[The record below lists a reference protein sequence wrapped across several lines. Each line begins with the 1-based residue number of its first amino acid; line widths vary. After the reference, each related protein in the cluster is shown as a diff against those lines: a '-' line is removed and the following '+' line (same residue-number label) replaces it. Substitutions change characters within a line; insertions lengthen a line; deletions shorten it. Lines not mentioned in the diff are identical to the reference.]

1 MPKILIVEDCEEH
14 RDSLAGRL
22 KCRGFDV
29 VIACDGKTGVA
40 MAQTE
45 KPDLVLMDMNMPE
58 MDGWEATRQIKA
70 ATDGASLPI
79 IALTENAASG
89 DRDRALEIGCA
100 DSHDKPIE
108 VADLH
113 GQIEAILQNI
123 PTPEVPAL
131 APGGCLPETP
141 QQA

>member
-58 MDGWEATRQIKA
+58 MDGWEATRQIKVA
-70 ATDGASLPI
+70 IAGDNLPV
-79 IALTENAASG
+79 IALTEHAIPG
-89 DRDRALEIGCA
+89 DRDRALGVGCA
-100 DSHDKPIE
+100 DNHNKPVE
-108 VADLH
+108 FAALFA
-113 GQIEAILQNI
+113 QIEALLQNRLM
-123 PTPEVPAL
+123 PQTSLLVP
-131 APGGCLPETP
+131 GDCLPECP
-141 QQA
+141 